1 MTVIYHA
8 TMQKCNLMGCSCHEW
23 SGGTFKGP
31 VARVPGRVRLK
42 IPMTADPLGKWTRV
56 QKSCITGL
64 FQRYDVMLLIV
75 ELGSPIEWRHS
86 ARQFG
91 KITGFHQS
99 INSVPRRRRRHAS
112 WRLQASPL
120 PVSLSQWELLKFT
133 LGRETGSLLPDI
145 QSNETYHLY
154 TLKHYIKTSTLLFNT
169 Q

>member
-1 MTVIYHA
+1 MNRRHLQRPCRT
-8 TMQKCNLMGCSCHEW
+8 C
-23 SGGTFKGP
+23 
-31 VARVPGRVRLK
+31 PGSRWAKNTNDSRS
-42 IPMTADPLGKWTRV
+42 AGKMNRV

-64 FQRYDVMLLIV
+64 FHRYDLMLLIV

-91 KITGFHQS
+91 KIKGFHQS
-99 INSVPRRRRRHAS
+99 INSVPRRTRRHAS

-133 LGRETGSLLPDI
+133 LGCETGSLLPNI

-154 TLKHYIKTSTLLFNT
+154 TLKHYIKTNTLLSDT
-169 Q
+169 E